1 MMEINEEMITK
12 LSKLKYEEF
21 DKELES
27 ILSNKSNDEKLAF
40 LHVIRNEFKQLKSN
54 LVLIRRTT
62 DDIEEKNYLKRKIKK
77 LKQKIT
83 IINYKNSI
91 INGEKEKSPKRG
103 ILNSIQKQIKNDIL
117 NGEDISSYSLKD
129 QIITL
134 DYLIF
139 EDFDKQ
145 TYEIIQKYAHEIS
158 INLANYFS
166 KEEEFNEFYTLINDL
181 KIRVTRSPKDSSE
194 RIMLKSIFN
203 DFKDAH
209 KVYKNRIEE
218 ENRKNEDVSSY
229 YEIINY
235 FLTSEDNYNYVKKL
249 VEKDEKA
256 VNARYNDKHIVFY
269 ILECYIQNFKR
280 MVNDKKSDYLNL
292 DYIEQVYYLFTKNH
306 LLKLSRE
313 ERELIDLKLKE
324 FEEYIDKTLIKQKRK
339 NYAKSICKKM
349 RSNKFHKE
357 NTCYYFP
364 EYTDDDLNY
373 LQLMTTNN
381 ISAHLKKSEDVKE
394 AYIYDGNAYNIR
406 TENDGKI
413 VLNMYV
419 ISYYNFIVRDSDIDE
434 YLLKCEMTQEKVDE
448 FFKKRLVFQTNGTY
462 PVINYEL
469 EFYPSGKLCGLKVKE
484 DVISLS
490 LINSEKYDELD
501 ALYKKSKTKNE
512 DQDSAFNTH
521 FENMLE
527 KAYLKFLRDNNLP
540 FIYYGKTIPNVKEID
555 RIINDLSGDLYTM
568 DKFAYDNMLNIISN
582 ESDKYHYSIAPIKN
596 ATYELNLLEPIS
608 YLGIENQ
615 RMLAD
620 LHFNNRKYSNKD
632 RLNKLKIRYR
642 YEYYKKVLE
651 LNANIDYV
659 DTNSIKQKRGR
670 IKVRYY

>member
-91 INGEKEKSPKRG
+91 INSEKEKSPKRG